1 MTSQKRKKCYNK
13 QKVNINISKKN
24 KKKVHFDID
33 NLDNLL
39 QNMKT
44 TDTSKDAI
52 IYIRCSTK
60 KQNEDNLHGYATQ
73 LGLCKEYADKN
84 NFNVTEV
91 LYDTIPGHN
100 ISKMKINNVLQDNKC
115 SNMNIIF
122 ADPSRLSR
130 SPSDGTC
137 FVMECLDKKIIC
149 HSACHNISTNNNPE
163 LKLFL
168 SYILDA
174 YTESQIFTSRMKS
187 MMYLKKKH
195 GSYIGVPPYGY
206 HLVKDK
212 YINTLSEYPISVK
225 KLDKHEQD
233 IIKLIAML
241 TFGAFLEPLYKLL
254 RKLSNDFNAKLYYY
268 DKNHEIEFEDKI
280 CYGYLRAPDIAD
292 ILNDFNI
299 LKRGKLW
306 TKYSVLRI
314 IKNLVDDNYDEYLY
328 ENDGVFHE
336 LPISDEENNDNM
348 EEDAEDTEDAEDAK
362 DAKDTEDIEKEEETE
377 NNIYKPSSFFGQLS
391 SNIMNFIQN
400 GHSKI

>member
-1 MTSQKRKKCYNK
+1 MSSQKRKKCYNK
-13 QKVNINISKKN
+13 QKVNIRKN

-84 NFNVTEV
+84 NFNIIEI

-100 ISKMKINNVLQDNKC
+100 ISKMKINNILED
-115 SNMNIIF
+115 SIYYNMNIIV

-130 SPSDGTC
+130 SPSGGTC
-137 FVMECLDKKIIC
+137 FVMECLNKKIIC
-149 HSACHNISTNNNPE
+149 HSARHNISTNNNPE

-174 YTESQIFTSRMKS
+174 YTESQIFISRMKS

-212 YINTLSEYPISVK
+212 YFNTLSEYPISVK

-233 IIKLIAML
+233 VIKLIAML
-241 TFGAFLEPLYKLL
+241 TFGAFLEPLYTLL

-268 DKNHEIEFEDKI
+268 DKNHEIEFKNKI
-280 CYGYLRAPDIAD
+280 CYGYLREPDIAD

-299 LKRGKLW
+299 FKRGKLW
-306 TKYSVLRI
+306 TKYSVSRI
-314 IKNLVDDNYDEYLY
+314 IKNLKNDNYDEYLY
-328 ENDGVFHE
+328 EDNDGVFHKINTLSE
-336 LPISDEENNDNM
+336 IISSKENSDIM
-348 EEDAEDTEDAEDAK
+348 V
-362 DAKDTEDIEKEEETE
+362 EDIEIEDKIEEQIEDK
-377 NNIYKPSSFFGQLS
+377 IYKNPSSFFNQLS